1 VFSFKSDGSTPVKTF
16 RKSHGTYVDI
26 RKFVGVQPYNH
37 LKLVGTLP
45 GSEIKNKRLYSRRTS
60 KFADYYGKVA
70 LQNLKEICGDK
81 FYVVNTT
88 ETNYYKTVTSWDQKP
103 SYSYEDEISF
113 LFAKQFFEHYYAP
126 IMSDCI
132 ASSEEIASYIDWT
145 KSPGW
150 PHTYFGFRT
159 KEQLVHA
166 LTDTLF
172 FDRVGTPPVWNVA
185 GKVEFK
191 DIADIKENKIRLFQI
206 PSFEL
211 LYSQLKFGKRISLL
225 LMNYG
230 WSAYGFN
237 PYAGG
242 FERLARRLL
251 SKPYRG
257 CYDVSGWD
265 KFLPLLKDIYQTLLK
280 RGNIPESELEEF
292 LWMVTNTCEFLLKL
306 TNGNVICKDYGNA
319 SGSGCT
325 TRDNIFGHIIIFA
338 AGLYEAYLLKTGTAP
353 PLSLVHDQ
361 LVHLYGDDN
370 VYSLDEEFSLMCDE
384 KFLGAHLAKY
394 GLKLKFFFG
403 GLNADLHTLSFL
415 GASFK
420 FKGDRWLPCYDVVRL
435 ATTMV
440 YEQKELSLA
449 QHLGKAFTLMVMSY
463 PTEHFQ
469 VFYTAYASLVNSD
482 IVKNN
487 LDDPTIKSY
496 AFVGAPEIS
505 SIIGFYTGSEA
516 SSLDGLMLD
525 FSSDHLFAF

>member
-1 VFSFKSDGSTPVKTF
+1 VFSFKSDGSTPVKTI
-16 RKSHGTYVDI
+16 RKSHGTYVKL
-26 RKFVGVQPYNH
+26 RQFVGVQPYKH
-37 LKLVGTLP
+37 LKCIGTLP
-45 GSEIKNKRLYSRRTS
+45 GSEILNKRLYSRKAS
-60 KFADYYGKVA
+60 QYAKLYGKVS
-70 LQNLKEICGDK
+70 LQQLSDIAGDK
-81 FYVVNTT
+81 FHVVNTC

-103 SYSYEDEISF
+103 DYSYEEEISY
-113 LFAKQFFEHYYAP
+113 LFAKQFFEHYYGP
-126 IMSDCI
+126 IMKECI

-172 FDRVGTPPVWNVA
+172 FDRVGTLPMWNVA

-211 LYSQLKFGKRISLL
+211 LYSQLKYGKRISLA
-225 LMNYG
+225 LMNYQ

-242 FERLARRLL
+242 FERLAQRLL

-265 KFLPLLKDIYQTLLK
+265 KFLPLLKDIYAILQK
-280 RGNIPESELEEF
+280 KGNIPDDELEEF

-306 TNGNVICKDYGNA
+306 TNGNVILKDYGNA

-338 AGLYEAYLLKTGTAP
+338 AGLYEACLLKTGSAP
-353 PLSLVHDQ
+353 PMSLVHDQ

-384 KFLGAHLAKY
+384 AFLSAHLAKY

-415 GASFK
+415 GANFRLK
-420 FKGDRWLPCYDVVRL
+420 DDRWYPCYDVQRL

-440 YEQKELSLA
+440 YEQKSLSLA

-463 PTEHFQ
+463 PTDHFE
-469 VFYTAYASLVNSD
+469 VFYTAYANLVNSD
-482 IVKNN
+482 IVLHN
-487 LDDPTIKSY
+487 LDDPKIRSY
-496 AFVGAPEIS
+496 ASVGVPEIC
-505 SIIGFYTGSEA
+505 SIVGFYNGSE
-516 SSLDGLMLD
+516 SNSLSDLVLYFSPELEFD
-525 FSSDHLFAF
+525 F

>member
-1 VFSFKSDGSTPVKTF
+1 MFSFKSDGSTPVKTF
-16 RKSHGTYVDI
+16 RKSHGTYVGI
-26 RKFVGVQPYNH
+26 RKFVGAQPYVN

-45 GSEIKNKRLYSRRTS
+45 GSEITNKRSYSRRTS
-60 KFADYYGKVA
+60 KFASLYGKVA
-70 LQNLKEICGDK
+70 LQGLLDICGDK
-81 FYVVNTT
+81 FQVVHPTQ
-88 ETNYYKTVTSWDQKP
+88 TNYYKTVSSWDQKP

-113 LFAKQFFEHYYAP
+113 LFAKQFFDQYYGH

-132 ASSEEIASYIDWT
+132 ASSEEICEYIDWT

-159 KEQLVHA
+159 KEDLVRS

-172 FDRVGTPPVWNVA
+172 FDRVGTIPIWNVA

-191 DIADIKENKIRLFQI
+191 DIADIMENKIRLFQI

-211 LYSQLKFGKRISLL
+211 LYSQLKFGKRISLR
-225 LMNYG
+225 LMNEQ

-265 KFLPLLKDIYQTLLK
+265 KFLPLLKDIYSTLLK

-292 LWMVTNTCEFLLKL
+292 LWMVTNTCDFMLKL
-306 TNGNVICKDYGNA
+306 MNGNVVCKDYGNA

-325 TRDNIFGHIIIFA
+325 TRDNIFGHILIFA
-338 AGLYEAYLLKTGTAP
+338 AGLYEAYFAKTGTAP
-353 PLSLVHDQ
+353 PMSLVHDQ

-384 KFLGAHLAKY
+384 DFLGKHLAKY

-420 FKGDRWLPCYDVVRL
+420 FKDNCWLPKYDVIRL

-440 YEQKELSLA
+440 YEQKELNLA

-463 PTEHFQ
+463 PTDHFD

-482 IVKNN
+482 IVKQN
-487 LDDPTIKSY
+487 LDDPMIKSY
-496 AFVGAPEIS
+496 SFIGAPSPS
-505 SIIGFYTGSEA
+505 SILGFYTGSEA
-516 SSLDGLMLD
+516 SGLDDLMLD
-525 FSSDHLFAF
+525 FSSDHPLAF